1 MANAYAHRMLARAID
16 DYETSAVALVEGQ
29 QAYIFVIAL
38 DQAERV
44 SETQAAERIKR
55 FDQGGQA
62 QMLFQR
68 RTENLIRAHVKDMAA
83 ELERVIER
91 YDAQHVIIAGN
102 DSIKGAI
109 MSTLPEPIK
118 AKLIDY
124 IHLDPNSSMKAIL
137 ATVEPMLRETER
149 RQEAEALAELERQ
162 MTAKDGL
169 GALGVADVALALSKG
184 PVGTLLMLGSFAGVG
199 GECPSCGMLWA
210 GQRSSCPYDGAELQP
225 VDLREAFTARALQQ
239 SATVEIVEGSEYLA
253 AQGGVGALLRYRD
266 AVAARAVGGA

>member
-1 MANAYAHRMLARAID
+1 MRLPRAFEALCLVANAYAHRMLARAID

-29 QAYIFVIAL
+29 QAYIFVIAF

-68 RTENLIRAHVKDMAA
+68 RTENLIRAHVKDRAA

-169 GALGVADVALALSKG
+169 GALGW
-184 PVGTLLMLGSFAGVG
+184 PT
-199 GECPSCGMLWA
+199 
-210 GQRSSCPYDGAELQP
+210 
-225 VDLREAFTARALQQ
+225 
-239 SATVEIVEGSEYLA
+239 
-253 AQGGVGALLRYRD
+253 
-266 AVAARAVGGA
+266 